1 MSSERDITK
10 FRGLDDDN
18 TYRKNDSNK
27 DIRSGFR
34 GFDNLPSRVS
44 PVTERRQSN
53 RKIVPG
59 VENADFDIVLAAVHI
74 LWMMGD
80 SRMPTVKEICDRA
93 GQVDPDDVIK
103 VLRHKRFRQAA
114 LARNIQWPDKWNEGI
129 HNGSVLRSH
138 LRPEQAQVLALVM
151 EPSRESFNQKLRK
164 CGITAA
170 TWMQWLKEPMFAEA
184 VRVTSENVLGSA
196 QAAVHA
202 SVINGATS
210 GNVQA
215 ARLYYELT
223 GRHDPAKQQMLDFK
237 NVVALLLEVLTRHIP
252 DPKLLD
258 KINADLDRVMGGHNL
273 KEIDLI
279 PANYEVIEET
289 SAPVGMPDKV
299 EPLETVEPLGADDD
313 IPPGFFELSL
323 EDEQ

>member
-1 MSSERDITK
+1 MTDISK
-10 FRGLDDDN
+10 FRGIDGGN
-18 TYRKNDSNK
+18 TYRKDDSDK
-27 DIRSGFR
+27 YIRQGFR
-34 GFDNLPSRVS
+34 GLGDNTPQAISRV
-44 PVTERRQSN
+44 TARAQAN
-53 RKIVPG
+53 KKLVPG
-59 VENADFDIVLAAVHI
+59 VDNADFDIVLAAVHI

-93 GQVDPDDVIK
+93 GQVDPDDVLKI
-103 VLRHKRFRQAA
+103 LRHKRFRQAA
-114 LARNIQWPDKWNEGI
+114 LARNIQWPDKWNENV
-129 HNGSVLRSH
+129 HNGTVLRSH

-223 GRHDPAKQQMLDFK
+223 GRHDPAKQQMIDFG
-237 NVVALLLEVLTRHIP
+237 NVIGLLLEVLTRHIT
-252 DPKLLD
+252 DPQVLG

-273 KEIDLI
+273 KEIDII
-279 PANYEVIEET
+279 PANYEVLSENTET
-289 SAPVGMPDKV
+289 PSAPVVNPD
-299 EPLETVEPLGADDD
+299 TVETLGADDD
-313 IPPGFFELSL
+313 IPPGFFDISL
-323 EDEQ
+323 EDDNE